1 MRTGRTTIGNVGRL
15 LITVSL
21 LLCIRSDSNAQFGA
35 FVRKLLVGDTLAP
48 PNYDTAY
55 ISTFRQ
61 RLTLSLVSSYRLAT
75 LDISDTLGHAVSWST
90 NNATQ
95 YGVALDSRWLSVE
108 ATFSIPALDPAD
120 PLYGRTSSKGVAL
133 GYTGRHIWVRGF
145 WNYNSGFYADPPNAI
160 APDHIDGQPWPHRP
174 DLGVET
180 WMASVNYALNRKNRY
195 SQVAALTQMERQKRS
210 AGTFVCGAAFW
221 LTRMNA
227 DSALVPTTGP
237 LAFAPEAGIRAS
249 RRTIVGTTVGYA
261 HTFVFWHK
269 GFIHLALLAG
279 AGYSDQTRT
288 MGKNGERA
296 ADTGVSAL
304 MEFKG
309 GIGFNGDRWYTGL
322 TLAYYLNE
330 DADDHVAM
338 LGSMYGSARW
348 AIGYRL
354 GRPNIKGLDK
364 VGL

>member
-1 MRTGRTTIGNVGRL
+1 MPNKRNPDIAELTRAKAAHVIGAQTNGYAL
-15 LITVSL
+15 LKGLPTSYDSDLHEMKTVVLRAFDELTSCLDILPYFVSELEVDLKQAQAL
-21 LLCIRSDSNAQFGA
+21 LNKGHL
-35 FVRKLLVGDTLAP
+35 
-48 PNYDTAY
+48 
-55 ISTFRQ
+55 
-61 RLTLSLVSSYRLAT
+61 LAT
-75 LDISDTLGHAVSWST
+75 EIADELAS
-90 NNATQ
+90 Q
-95 YGVALDSRWLSVE
+95 GVPFRE
-108 ATFSIPALDPAD
+108 A
-120 PLYGRTSSKGVAL
+120 
-133 GYTGRHIWVRGF
+133 
-145 WNYNSGFYADPPNAI
+145 
-160 APDHIDGQPWPHRP
+160 
-174 DLGVET
+174 
-180 WMASVNYALNRKNRY
+180 Y